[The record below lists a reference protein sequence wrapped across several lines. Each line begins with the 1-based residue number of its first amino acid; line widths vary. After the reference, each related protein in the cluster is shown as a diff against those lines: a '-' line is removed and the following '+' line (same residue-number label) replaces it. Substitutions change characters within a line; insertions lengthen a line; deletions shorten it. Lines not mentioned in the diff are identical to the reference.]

1 VIGILIILGASW
13 LLLFLLEKKNLSVL
27 GFTPVS
33 ERSIQ
38 FLLGFGFISII
49 QSILILTETY
59 VLSTVWELKTNI
71 SLSHIFGS
79 LWYHLKSALTED
91 LLFRGAA
98 LCILA
103 SRFNNKA
110 AILSSAILF
119 GVYHWFSYGMFGA
132 GLVPMVYVFV
142 ITGVSGAVWAYSYFK
157 TNSIFLALGLH
168 VGWNFIS
175 TLFLDNQPYGE
186 LLFQQIS
193 LVPISND
200 WLNFIFQFTK
210 GLAPSIITYFFVRY
224 LYNENRNKE

>member
-1 VIGILIILGASW
+1 MIGILIILGASW
-13 LLLFLLEKKNLSVL
+13 LLLFLLEKKSLSVL

-33 ERSIQ
+33 KRSIQ
-38 FLLGFGFISII
+38 FLLGFGFISIV

-91 LLFRGAA
+91 LLFRGVA
-98 LCILA
+98 LYILA

-119 GVYHWFSYGMFGA
+119 GVYHWFSYGMFGT
-132 GLVPMVYVFV
+132 GLVPMVYIFV
-142 ITGVSGAVWAYSYFK
+142 ITGASGAVWAYSYFK

-200 WLNFIFQFTK
+200 WLNFVFQFTK

>member
-1 VIGILIILGASW
+1 MIGILIILGASW
-13 LLLFLLEKKNLSVL
+13 LLLFLLEKKSLSVL

-33 ERSIQ
+33 KRSIQ
-38 FLLGFGFISII
+38 FLLGFGFISIV

-59 VLSTVWELKTNI
+59 VLSIEWELKTNN

-98 LCILA
+98 LYILA

-132 GLVPMVYVFV
+132 GLVPMVYIFV
-142 ITGVSGAVWAYSYFK
+142 ITGASGAVWAYSYFK

-224 LYNENRNKE
+224 LYNENKNEE